1 MTQKDLEKIIEDYDF
16 ACLIAKR
23 YNYCA
28 LNELYKLYDTFGYHT
43 YNFSENEL
51 FDIEIGNLILTYS
64 VELGGIDKT
73 IQVWYDD
80 DWYDTDMDDFRNNLS
95 LAMATYE
102 LYKKDFYKDHD
113 TTNTPVSFD
122 EFLDNE
128 WQDDEIKDYYIKQ
141 LKGEANGHN

>member
-16 ACLIAKR
+16 AYMVAKR
-23 YNYCA
+23 YGDKYTMNSMY
-28 LNELYKLYDTFGYHT
+28 ELFDMLGYHT
-43 YNFSENEL
+43 HNYDPNES
-51 FDIEIGNLILTYS
+51 FEMEIGDLLLTYTKGYG
-64 VELGGIDKT
+64 L
-73 IQVWYDD
+73 
-80 DWYDTDMDDFRNNLS
+80 DTAINIWFDNQWFDCYISDFKDNLR
-95 LAMATYE
+95 LAMATYK

-113 TTNTPVSFD
+113 TTDTPVSFD